1 MTRKRMLLLSVL
13 LILGLVIGG
22 CAAPASPSGAT
33 SEEPAATEAAAEAA
47 PAGPFEPMVYAAENC
62 DYGGLF
68 KSMEAVDEQTVKF
81 TLCYPDVAFPA
92 KVAFSAFAINDADYL
107 EATGGG

>member
-1 MTRKRMLLLSVL
+1 MRKSIFLLSVV

-22 CAAPASPSGAT
+22 CVAPTSPGAAP
-33 SEEPAATEAAAEAA
+33 EQPAATEAAAEEAA

-68 KSMEAVDEQTVKF
+68 KSMEAVDEKTVKF
-81 TLCYPDVAFPA
+81 TLCYPDVAFP
-92 KVAFSAFAINDADYL
+92 VQDRFL
-107 EATGGG
+107 GLRHQ